1 MKHSKKNI
9 LIGFAMHPLWLT
21 GGDLEAFIGPL
32 WESGLRSLEF
42 EIDSNL
48 SGWEQFEP
56 LMEKCSKIGLEICFH
71 APYRPP
77 FSLCGF
83 RGGRRDEIIDANM
96 PLWSLADS
104 WAKRNHFRTEIVLHG
119 ATSKQAPLAPQ
130 SWGESRSPSIGG
142 RGAFSELRE
151 DTRDF
156 IIYALETFPNLTI
169 ALENLDVAKP
179 GVTKFGER
187 REDVL
192 ALVTEIDHPRLG
204 ICWDTGHDIRHG
216 VSEDPPTEWLK
227 RVVHVHVHDLDGS
240 GEDHFPLVF
249 GTVPNQHWIQLL
261 MDAGM
266 DGTITL
272 ELKGGHLVGWGLER
286 VKDARVNSIKTID
299 EVLT

>member
-1 MKHSKKNI
+1 MKKT

-21 GGDLEAFIGPL
+21 GGDLESFINPL
-32 WESGLRSLEF
+32 RESGLRSLEF

-48 SGWEQFEP
+48 PGWEQFEP
-56 LMEKCSKIGLEICFH
+56 LMEECSKIGLEICFH

-83 RGGRRDEIIDANM
+83 RGGRRDEIITANL

-104 WAKRNHFRTEIVLHG
+104 WAQHNHFRTEIVLHG
-119 ATSKQAPLAPQ
+119 ATSKQ
-130 SWGESRSPSIGG
+130 SSI
-142 RGAFSELRE
+142 AELHE
-151 DTRDF
+151 DTRAF
-156 IIYALETFPNLTI
+156 IIYALDAFPHLTI

-187 REDVL
+187 RDDVL

-216 VSEDPPTEWLK
+216 VSEDPPTEWLE
-227 RVVHVHVHDLDGS
+227 RVVHVHVHDLDDN

-249 GTVPNQHWIQLL
+249 GTVPNQRWIKLL
-261 MDAGM
+261 LDAGLE
-266 DGTITL
+266 GTITL

-286 VKDARVNSIKTID
+286 INNALVDSIKVIN
-299 EVLT
+299 EVLS